1 MLEYTGDIFGE
12 YLEDFGVSYLR
23 TVGSSSLGFMAR
35 NLLLD
40 IFIIYQAQDDI
51 FNSYWIQMFH
61 NLINFIQGLHF
72 IFIRL
77 NSKNKTSK
85 PNHID
90 VMSL

>member
-51 FNSYWIQMFH
+51 FNSY
-61 NLINFIQGLHF
+61 
-72 IFIRL
+72 
-77 NSKNKTSK
+77 
-85 PNHID
+85 
-90 VMSL
+90 